1 MNPTET
7 GATDVLANLSAGAV
21 LAIALAL
28 TVLRVLLLKFSKS
41 APKPTTRPSGHT
53 NDSSAALY
61 LAEVCESLIIAG
73 VLVFLVIRPYL
84 VQAFYIPSE
93 SMERTLLGHDAG
105 PSQDQSN
112 IIYKHTVHDHIFVN
126 KLIYRYSNPHRGDII
141 VFKAPAVA
149 DSEDKMNGKPQK
161 ENILIKRVIG
171 IPGDTIQVVQ
181 IGVNDYVK
189 RNGKVLHEYKNPKRP
204 YSINQEMEPEL
215 NSNFQFAYPDPLVLK
230 PGQYFVMGDNRNDS
244 NDSRYWGT
252 VSRWRIMGK
261 AEVIFWPINR
271 IRILH

>member
-1 MNPTET
+1 MNPTDS
-7 GATDVLANLSAGAV
+7 GATDLLANLSAGAV

-41 APKPTTRPSGHT
+41 APQPANNNTSQSQ
-53 NDSSAALY
+53 DSSAALY

-73 VLVFLVIRPYL
+73 ILVFLVIRPYL

-105 PSQDQSN
+105 PSPDQST
-112 IIYKHTVHDHIFVN
+112 IIYKHTVHDHIFVD
-126 KLIYRYSNPHRGDII
+126 KLIYRYSNPKHGDII
-141 VFKAPAVA
+141 VFKAPASA
-149 DSEDKMNGKPQK
+149 DAEDIQEGKPGKQ
-161 ENILIKRVIG
+161 NILIKRVIG
-171 IPGDTIQVVQ
+171 VPGDTIQVVQ
-181 IGVNDYVK
+181 IGNTDYVK

-204 YSINQEMEPEL
+204 YSINQPMDPTY
-215 NSNFQFAYPDPLVLK
+215 NSMFKFAYPDPLHLG

-261 AEVIFWPINR
+261 AEVIFWPLNR

>member
-1 MNPTET
+1 MNPTDS
-7 GATDVLANLSAGAV
+7 GATDLLANLSAGAV

-41 APKPTTRPSGHT
+41 SPQPVAQTSKTS

-105 PSQDQSN
+105 PSMDQTN
-112 IIYKHTVHDHIFVN
+112 VYYKHTVHDHIFVD
-126 KLIYRYSNPHRGDII
+126 KLIYRYSNPHHGDII
-141 VFKAPAVA
+141 VFRAPAAA
-149 DSEDKMNGKPQK
+149 DSEDIQEGKPGKQ
-161 ENILIKRVIG
+161 NILIKRVIG
-171 IPGDTIQVVQ
+171 VPGDTIQIVQ
-181 IGVNDYVK
+181 IGDIDYVK

-204 YSINQEMEPEL
+204 YSINEPMQPYL
-215 NSNFQFAYPDPLVLK
+215 NSNFHFAYPDPLHLG

-261 AEVIFWPINR
+261 AEVIFWPLNR